1 MDDSGQRN
9 RIRSVTEPST
19 PLRRS
24 SRIDQSFAFYSHR
37 QRTIFRT
44 SDIHLPPHE
53 LPSIAAKLSQESNS
67 APGSLRRSRRR
78 SRSRPTTPQTGRD
91 SISGLSSGTLT
102 PTRNNKRRS
111 SSNFTM
117 GNKRRKRRS
126 LIVTENGVTA
136 LDPNYIGPIT
146 IDYLRLFCKITIE
159 EKAEKE
165 NSKTEVHDS
174 DPPVE
179 PQENTPARSPGIGD
193 RMETRNIPIFN
204 DFDQSLPLPD
214 VEGIPVSPESDDLG
228 PLYDPVEIGTP
239 PKTTFSY
246 LERILAAQAKRNQKV
261 DKEPEHSFHK
271 KTSDEG
277 NMQTIGSSSMQT
289 QFIIEDN
296 SAHIKNVPPNDL
308 NIRSNIELDDN
319 TGPKVEESLFVPEE
333 SSGID
338 EPTPY
343 NEQLLDNKQLLDN
356 EQSLDNEQPLEYEQ
370 DNNEFVG
377 MNDEYND
384 IEDKMNI
391 SDLSKPDHLSEAI
404 STPTRT
410 LLEFTTHE
418 ELEGRSPTSPN
429 AVVNEEYTID
439 NDFNNDLFEEAFD
452 TNNEHNEIDNSLD
465 KQTDKSTGAPATR
478 ITRSNKTKIER
489 SHLPLPINM
498 VKNVVKLLQAAPT
511 RGNSTATNKQ
521 RNTQKVKRLTPDIY
535 EFIQQKSDDFILNV
549 VADLEAYSG
558 HRTNNKS
565 NQINIKDVL
574 LYLNRIKFSSGG
586 ENRIQEVDN
595 ITNLAY
601 KFLPLELL
609 ISLDNNLHGR
619 VNRQKPK
626 TYEEENHSESF
637 ETDSESD
644 YNNEP
649 ALKRA
654 NSAQHIRHLK
664 TFSDSETE

>member
-24 SRIDQSFAFYSHR
+24 SRIDQSFAFYSQR

-53 LPSIAAKLSQESNS
+53 LPSITAKLSQESNS

-91 SISGLSSGTLT
+91 SISGLSPGTLT
-102 PTRNNKRRS
+102 PTRNTNKRRS

-117 GNKRRKRRS
+117 GTKRRKRQS
-126 LIVTENGVTA
+126 LIMTENGGTA
-136 LDPNYIGPIT
+136 FDPNYIGPIT

-159 EKAEKE
+159 EKTVKE

-174 DPPVE
+174 EPPIV
-179 PQENTPARSPGIGD
+179 PQEEIPARSPRID
-193 RMETRNIPIFN
+193 DQMEIRNTPTFN

-214 VEGIPVSPESDDLG
+214 VEGIPVSPESNDLR

-239 PKTTFSY
+239 PKKAFSY
-246 LERILAAQAKRNQKV
+246 LERILAAQAKRNQNL
-261 DKEPEHSFHK
+261 DKETEHSFRK
-271 KTSDEG
+271 KTPDES
-277 NMQTIGSSSMQT
+277 NMQTIDSSSMQT
-289 QFIIEDN
+289 EFIIEDN
-296 SAHIKNVPPNDL
+296 SAHIKNVPVSDL
-308 NIRSNIELDDN
+308 NVRSNIGLDNN

-338 EPTPY
+338 EQTPY
-343 NEQLLDNKQLLDN
+343 NEQPLDN
-356 EQSLDNEQPLEYEQ
+356 EQLFDNEQPIEYEQ
-370 DNNEFVG
+370 DNNEFVD

-391 SDLSKPDHLSEAI
+391 NHFSKLEHLSEAI
-404 STPTRT
+404 ATPKET
-410 LLEFTTHE
+410 LEFTTLFGQE
-418 ELEGRSPTSPN
+418 ELERQSPTFPN
-429 AVVNEEYTID
+429 AVVNEEYIVD

-452 TNNEHNEIDNSLD
+452 RNNEHEIDNSLD
-465 KQTDKSTGAPATR
+465 NQAEKSTGAPATR
-478 ITRSNKTKIER
+478 ITKSNKTKAGR

-511 RGNSTATNKQ
+511 KGNDTATSKL

-535 EFIQQKSDDFILNV
+535 EFIQQKSDDFILNI
-549 VADLEAYSG
+549 VANLEAYSG

-619 VNRQKPK
+619 VNSQKLK

-637 ETDSESD
+637 ESDSESD

-649 ALKRA
+649 ALKRG
-654 NSAQHIRHLK
+654 NSAQNIRHLK
-664 TFSDSETE
+664 TFSDSGTE

>member
-24 SRIDQSFAFYSHR
+24 SRIDQSFAFYSQR

-67 APGSLRRSRRR
+67 APGSLRRSRRK
-78 SRSRPTTPQTGRD
+78 SRSRPATPQTGRD
-91 SISGLSSGTLT
+91 SISGLSPGTLT
-102 PTRNNKRRS
+102 PTRNTDKRRS

-117 GNKRRKRRS
+117 GTKRRKRRS
-126 LIVTENGVTA
+126 LIMTENGGTA
-136 LDPNYIGPIT
+136 FDPNYIGPIT

-159 EKAEKE
+159 EKTEKE

-174 DPPVE
+174 EPPIV
-179 PQENTPARSPGIGD
+179 PQEKMPARSPRID
-193 RMETRNIPIFN
+193 DQMEIRNTPTFK

-214 VEGIPVSPESDDLG
+214 VEGIPVSPESNDLR

-239 PKTTFSY
+239 PKKTFSY
-246 LERILAAQAKRNQKV
+246 LERILAAQAKRNQKL
-261 DKEPEHSFHK
+261 DKETKHSFRK
-271 KTSDEG
+271 KTPDES
-277 NMQTIGSSSMQT
+277 NMQTIDSSSMQT
-289 QFIIEDN
+289 EFIIEDN
-296 SAHIKNVPPNDL
+296 SAHIKNVPVSDL
-308 NIRSNIELDDN
+308 NVRSNIGLDNN

-338 EPTPY
+338 EQTPY
-343 NEQLLDNKQLLDN
+343 NEQPLNN
-356 EQSLDNEQPLEYEQ
+356 EQLFDNEQPIEYEQ
-370 DNNEFVG
+370 DNNEFVD

-384 IEDKMNI
+384 IENI
-391 SDLSKPDHLSEAI
+391 NHLSKPDHLSEAI
-404 STPTRT
+404 ATPTET
-410 LLEFTTHE
+410 VKFTTLFSQE
-418 ELEGRSPTSPN
+418 ELERQSPTSPN
-429 AVVNEEYTID
+429 AVVNEEYIVD
-439 NDFNNDLFEEAFD
+439 NDFNNDLFEEALD
-452 TNNEHNEIDNSLD
+452 RNNEHEIDNSLD
-465 KQTDKSTGAPATR
+465 NQAEKSTGAPATR
-478 ITRSNKTKIER
+478 ITKSNKTKAGQ

-511 RGNSTATNKQ
+511 KGNNTVTNKL

-535 EFIQQKSDDFILNV
+535 EFIQQKSDGFILDV
-549 VADLEAYSG
+549 VADLEAYSR

-619 VNRQKPK
+619 VNSQKSK

-637 ETDSESD
+637 ESDSESD

-649 ALKRA
+649 ALKRR
-654 NSAQHIRHLK
+654 NSAQDIRHLK
-664 TFSDSETE
+664 TFSDSGTE